1 LGFANVH
8 NQDSSMRTREHRRP
22 RKTKTKLVPRNRSIH
37 FTYILLHMEGMNSNY
52 IAQPNI
58 AKG

>member
-1 LGFANVH
+1 
-8 NQDSSMRTREHRRP
+8 MRTREHRRP
-22 RKTKTKLVPRNRSIH
+22 GKTKTKLVPRNRSKH

-52 IAQPNI
+52 IAQANI